1 MFNVCTPGWPFLV
14 GGEVDCEWE
23 PKGKRC
29 ILFDVNSEL
38 KLSQM
43 SRPCKLISG
52 TAEFNRK
59 WIRGTGWRGY
69 SRLDHDSN
77 ESMKPTQKLNSHV
90 SSWRP

>member
-1 MFNVCTPGWPFLV
+1 MFNVWTPGWPFLV

-23 PKGKRC
+23 TKGKRC

-52 TAEFNRK
+52 TAEFNP
-59 WIRGTGWRGY
+59 
-69 SRLDHDSN
+69 SSN
-77 ESMKPTQKLNSHV
+77 QDPPSVNGSVGLVGVAILVLTTTVMKA
-90 SSWRP
+90 